1 MQTTDADRR
10 AFRRSRAAVAAT
22 FSAHAVGAGTLGP
35 WIPRLKR
42 DNGLDPAGL
51 GIALTGFAVGLLVG
65 TRLAGPFLRRFGGR
79 AVLRV
84 GIPALAVALASL
96 PLARGLPM
104 LTSAFVGFGLVTGLL
119 DVAMN
124 AEAVDAED
132 RFGRRVMSS
141 MHGAWSVSVFAG
153 AVLASIGVAADVRI
167 ELHFAAVAVGL
178 TGASFPFLRWLPA
191 PHEVRE
197 EAHAGGSIE
206 PRRAAA
212 PRVALVCLVAAASF
226 LTEGIA
232 ADWSAVYLR
241 ESVGAHAGTA
251 GVGVVAFSAGMAIS
265 RFAGDRV
272 AARADPAIVVRVGT
286 GVAAVV
292 LAAALVVAETLP
304 FIVALA
310 ILGLSLG
317 PVVPLTF
324 RSAGGIGLGPGR
336 SALAVTVT
344 AGYLGSILGPLLVG
358 FIADR
363 SSLGAGFVVPVV
375 ACVAAAASA
384 GALGHRRP

>member
-1 MQTTDADRR
+1 MQTQEADRR

-51 GIALTGFAVGLLVG
+51 GIALTGFAVGLLIG
-65 TRLAGPFLRRFGGR
+65 TRLAGPLLRRFGGR
-79 AVLRV
+79 AVVRV
-84 GIPALAVALASL
+84 GIPALAACLAML
-96 PLARGLPM
+96 PIADGLAM
-104 LTSAFVGFGLVTGLL
+104 LTTAFVAFGIVTGLL

-124 AEAVDAED
+124 TEAVDVEG
-132 RFGRRVMSS
+132 RFGRHVMSS
-141 MHGAWSVSVFAG
+141 MHGTWSVSVFAG
-153 AVLASIGVAADVRI
+153 AVLASIGVAAGVAI

-178 TGASFPFLRWLPA
+178 TAASFPFLRWLPA
-191 PHEVRE
+191 PRGVRE
-197 EAHAGGSIE
+197 APVDAGSSE
-206 PRRAAA
+206 PGRA
-212 PRVALVCLVAAASF
+212 PTLRVVLVCLVAAASF

-241 ESVGAHAGTA
+241 ESAGADAGTA
-251 GVGVVAFSAGMAIS
+251 GIGVVAFSAGMAIS

-272 AARADPAIVVRVGT
+272 AVRADPAVVVRVGT
-286 GVAAVV
+286 ALAAVV
-292 LAAALVVAETLP
+292 LGVALAVGETVP

-324 RSAGGIGLGPGR
+324 RSAGGIGLRADR

-344 AGYLGSILGPLLVG
+344 AGYLGSIVGPLLVG

-363 SSLGAGFVVPVV
+363 VGLGAGFLVPVV
-375 ACVAAAASA
+375 ACVAAAACA
-384 GALGHRRP
+384 GALGRRRS